1 VEAMNNSRLRKAGS
15 TILALLLLFYVGYQI
30 FKANYSSIRTE
41 AVSYFTASQTVKA
54 SVVALRNEVLLTS
67 PASGAVDFA
76 INSGSRVAKGGTV
89 AEIYADEEQI
99 SVKHQ
104 IEDIDS
110 EIQQLQ
116 NLQQSAGAYSLS
128 ADTANERICMKL
140 TDILNYISSGEMSK
154 VYSDKSSLLN
164 LLSEKEIGIGK
175 VKDFKSRIS
184 ELQEQR
190 KVIAAKSGQPTGTI
204 VSPEAGYFIESTDGM
219 ESAYDISKITSIT
232 CSDIQKLLSMKTSQ
246 VSGSIGKIDRD
257 YKWYLVCIIP
267 ADELVAFRQQMDSG
281 DSVSIQF
288 PFVSNM
294 SISATL
300 KTINMTSDNSQG
312 AVVLQC
318 KELNSELAGIR
329 RETANIS
336 FGEYTGLRVSQ
347 KAVHYANVKS
357 TTKDANGKATTVE
370 KKVMGVY
377 VLHGNQLAFRQIV
390 PEFSTES
397 YVICKANP
405 NDDEILT
412 PDTVKYN
419 DEVVVEGT
427 NLYDGKVIK

>member
-1 VEAMNNSRLRKAGS
+1 MNNSRLRKVGS
-15 TILALLLLFYVGYQI
+15 RILALLLLFYVGYQI

-41 AVSYFTASQTVKA
+41 NVSYFTASRTVKV

-67 PASGAVDFA
+67 PAGGAVDFA
-76 INSGSRVAKGGTV
+76 INSGSRVAKGGTI
-89 AEIYADEEQI
+89 AEIYANSEQI

-104 IEDIDS
+104 LADIDR

-116 NLQQSAGAYSLS
+116 NLQQSASAYSLS
-128 ADTANERICMKL
+128 AETANERICMKL
-140 TDILNYISSGEMSK
+140 SEMLNYVSSGELPK
-154 VYSDKSSLLN
+154 VYSEKSSLLN
-164 LLSEKEIGIGK
+164 LLSEKEIGTGK

-184 ELQEQR
+184 ELQSQR
-190 KVIAAKSGQPTGTI
+190 KTIAAKAGKPTGTI
-204 VSPEAGYFIESTDGM
+204 VSPVSGYFIDSTDGM
-219 ESAYDISKITSIT
+219 ESAYDISKISTIT
-232 CSDIQKLLSMKTSQ
+232 CSDIQKLQTMKAVP

-257 YKWYLVCIIP
+257 FNWYLVCIVP
-267 ADELVAFRQQMDSG
+267 ADELVPFRHQMDTGGSL
-281 DSVSIQF
+281 SIQF

-300 KTINMTSDNSQG
+300 ETINMNSDNSAG

-318 KELNSELAGIR
+318 KEINSELAGIR

-357 TTKDANGKATTVE
+357 TTKDANGKKTTVE

-377 VLHGNQLAFRQIV
+377 VLHGNQIVFRQIV

-412 PDTVKYN
+412 SDTVRYN